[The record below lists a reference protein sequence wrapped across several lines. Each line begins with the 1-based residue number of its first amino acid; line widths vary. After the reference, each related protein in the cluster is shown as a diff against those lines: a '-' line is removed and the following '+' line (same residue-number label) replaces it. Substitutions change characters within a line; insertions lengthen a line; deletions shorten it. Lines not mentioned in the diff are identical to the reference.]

1 MKHIL
6 MVLTATLAISSL
18 VACTDYTNSITTTYD
33 TSKNITVYTRDTTS
47 GTRDAFFTGID
58 FTDAISD
65 NSSLVA
71 NYVEVDGNGSMI
83 TAIANDLYGIGYISL
98 SSLSS
103 SGLTGLAF
111 EGIEASET
119 NVLNGSYELK
129 RPFNYIVRNDWTDMS
144 VEAQIV
150 EAYVAYMSTVDGKST
165 IKSNGG
171 IISITD
177 TDLLWDDIK
186 SQYPICEQDNSAI
199 TIVFGGSTSVEK
211 IAKAL
216 SAEFS
221 GKCGNFVAEHNHT
234 GSGDGY
240 KRTQGSEANGTN
252 AIHVGFAS
260 RDFKVSEP
268 AAVGTIGL
276 ICQDA
281 VVIVINASN
290 DTINNITALT
300 IKAIYQG
307 TLSIWSDLD

>member
-1 MKHIL
+1 
-6 MVLTATLAISSL
+6 LAISSL

-144 VEAQIV
+144 IEAQIV